1 MKSSH
6 QDEIKIN
13 GRVIPLKSTKLRESF
28 TALTKIKSEIEELK
42 ASVSDNNRLISIQL
56 RLVNMLDEIVLL
68 ITKEKKEEQLRSDT
82 SGSLYNTLL
91 AHVKHL
97 KLSNSKERNLL

>member
-1 MKSSH
+1 M
-6 QDEIKIN
+6 N

-28 TALTKIKSEIEELK
+28 TALTKLESEIKELK
-42 ASVSDNNRLISIQL
+42 TSGSDNNRLVTIQL
-56 RLVNMLDEIVLL
+56 SLVNMLDDIVLL

-91 AHVKHL
+91 AHVKYL
-97 KLSNSKERNLL
+97 KLTN

>member
-1 MKSSH
+1 M
-6 QDEIKIN
+6 N

-28 TALTKIKSEIEELK
+28 TALTKLESELK
-42 ASVSDNNRLISIQL
+42 TSGSDNNRLVTIQL
-56 RLVNMLDEIVLL
+56 SLVNMLDDIVLL

-91 AHVKHL
+91 AHVKYL
-97 KLSNSKERNLL
+97 KLTNSKERNLL